1 MLPGP
6 LSGIRIVDLTRVLA
20 GPFCTMIL
28 GDLGADVIKVE
39 APGGSDETREW
50 GPPFAGG
57 ESAYYLCAN
66 RNKRAMTVNL
76 KTEEGR
82 KIIKKLINT
91 SDVVIEN
98 FKSKTMEKWAL
109 DYETMKEANPKI
121 IYCSI
126 TGFGHNGPYEH
137 LPGYDFIIQALS
149 GLMSITGSEESG
161 PMKVGVAI
169 SDVLTGLYAV
179 IGILAAINERNRSG
193 EGQNIDLSLFDSQLS
208 TLVNVASNFLISG
221 NVPGRLGNQHPNI
234 VPYQSFETLDGE
246 IVIAVGNDNQFR
258 KLCGLLNLAGLSD
271 DPKFKT
277 NPCRL
282 ENRTELIGILEKSL
296 KERTTKEWI
305 ERLNEQKIP
314 CGPIRTMKEVF
325 EDEHVHVR
333 EMVVNVNH
341 PKAGQIQLVGS
352 PLKLSRTPVG
362 MNRHPPLAGEH
373 TDEILAEL
381 GYSEKIIQAFK
392 EQKIV

>member
-1 MLPGP
+1 MPGP

-109 DYETMKEANPKI
+109 DYETMKKANPKI

-325 EDEHVHVR
+325 EDEHVHAR